1 MAATVPARRTVLLL
15 ALCQSLAMTGNS
27 ILGTTAAIVGN
38 LLVADKTLS
47 TLPVALQMTG
57 TMLATIPAAFLM
69 ARIGRRG
76 GFWTGAAIGVA
87 GAAIATL
94 AIFADSFTIFCAGTM
109 LIGANTDPM
118 QVGRQ
123 TLVSR
128 RRRPLS

>member
-87 GAAIATL
+87 ALRSPRWRFLPTPSRY
-94 AIFADSFTIFCAGTM
+94 FALGPC
-109 LIGANTDPM
+109 
-118 QVGRQ
+118 
-123 TLVSR
+123 
-128 RRRPLS
+128 